1 MHSRLWHALAATAA
15 LLASTAAT
23 AATAVAAP
31 SAPAGDTGDRAPIA
45 GSTPAWATQHTQVA
59 RTSGNT
65 VRHITVAL
73 ALRDQA
79 GAERLAAQLATPG
92 SAEHGKFLS
101 SQQFLDR
108 FAPAQEVVDQV
119 SQWLAKQGLH
129 VTGVSGNRHFVDAE
143 APTAALESAFGT
155 RIAAFRARIDG
166 TARTLTAPASPVTVP
181 TSLRASITA
190 VLGLDDS
197 AALLKPQHT
206 RPAAAAAEQH
216 CARWWGEQNNTDVP
230 QKYSGG
236 FQSNSLCGYTGTQV
250 RAMYK
255 LGNGSTGAGTT
266 IGVVGAYNSDTVVAD
281 TNQAAA
287 QIGVPPL
294 AAGQY
299 SAVLPQGGF
308 TDAQEC
314 GAEGWAAEQTLD
326 VQASHTIAPSAK
338 IRYYAGKTCMGNGI
352 YDAFNQAVTDNAVDV
367 ISNSYG
373 NADGEAALPQA
384 ARDQFNAMALQAA
397 IQGQTI
403 TVSTGDAGN
412 NSGPVGKAT
421 ASFPS
426 SSPWVVA
433 VGGTSVGLDQNNQPT
448 VLTGWENSGN
458 TQSGATWAPQQDA
471 DGPFASGA
479 GGGAS
484 ALYDAPD
491 WQAGVVSGSGGMRA
505 VPDIAALADSYT
517 GMLVG
522 QTIKGQFGIG
532 SYGGTSLASP
542 LIAGLVADAQQ
553 TRSGTA
559 RAGLLTPVLYG
570 LRGSSAIADVVPQ
583 KAGVWTPMMHAFGG
597 VAVPGGQGSYLIDFD
612 ARPQN
617 LQSGP
622 GWDNVTGLGTPDAG
636 FIPALSQ

>member
-1 MHSRLWHALAATAA
+1 MHSRLWHALVATAA
-15 LLASTAAT
+15 LLVAT
-23 AATAVAAP
+23 AATAVATPNTAV
-31 SAPAGDTGDRAPIA
+31 GDTGDRAPIA
-45 GSTPAWATQHTQVA
+45 GSTPTWATPHTEVA
-59 RTSGNT
+59 RSNGHT
-65 VRHITVAL
+65 VRHIQVAL
-73 ALRDQA
+73 ALRDQRD
-79 GAERLAAQLATPG
+79 AERLATQLATPG
-92 SAEHGKFLS
+92 SAEHGQFLS
-101 SQQFLDR
+101 SKAFLDR
-108 FAPAQEVVDQV
+108 FAPTQDTVDQV
-119 SQWLAKQGLH
+119 SQWLGTQGLR
-129 VTGVSGNRHFVDAE
+129 VTGISANRHFVDAE
-143 APTAALESAFGT
+143 APTSALESAFGT
-155 RIAAFRARIDG
+155 RIAAFHTRVDG
-166 TARTLTAPASPVTVP
+166 VNRTLTAPAAPVTVP

-206 RPAAAAAEQH
+206 RTTTAAAAAEQH
-216 CARWWGEQNNTDVP
+216 CARWWNEQNNTDVP
-230 QKYSGG
+230 QKYPAG

-255 LGNGSTGAGTT
+255 LGNGNTGAGTT
-266 IGVVGAYNSDTVVAD
+266 IGVVGAYNSDTIVAD

-287 QIGVPPL
+287 QLGVPPL
-294 AAGQY
+294 ASGQY

-308 TDAQEC
+308 TDATAC
-314 GAEGWAAEQTLD
+314 GADGWNAEQTLD
-326 VQASHTIAPSAK
+326 VQASHAIAPAAK
-338 IRYYAGKTCMGNGI
+338 IRYYAGKTCRGTGL

-373 NADGEAALPQA
+373 NADGESSLPQA
-384 ARDQFNAMALQAA
+384 ARDQFNSMALQAA

-412 NSGPVGKAT
+412 NSGPVGHPT

-433 VGGTSVGLDQNNQPT
+433 VGGTSVGLDQNNQPK

-458 TQSGATWAPQQDA
+458 TQSGSSWAPQKDA

-479 GGGAS
+479 GGGTS

-491 WQAGVVSGSGGMRA
+491 WQVGVVSDSGGKRA

-542 LIAGLVADAQQ
+542 LIAGLVVDAQQ
-553 TRSGTA
+553 ARSGNA
-559 RAGLLTPVLYG
+559 RAGLLTPALYS
-570 LRGSSAIADVVPQ
+570 LKGSSAIADVVPQ

-597 VAVPGGQGSYLIDFD
+597 VAAPGGQGSYLIDFD

-622 GWDNVTGLGTPDAG
+622 GWDNVTGLGTPADG
-636 FIPALSQ
+636 FISALSQ

>member
-15 LLASTAAT
+15 LFASTAAT
-23 AATAVAAP
+23 SVAALDT
-31 SAPAGDTGDRAPIA
+31 PADDTGDRAPIA
-45 GSTPAWATQHTQVA
+45 GSTPAWATANTEVA
-59 RTSGNT
+59 RTHGAT
-65 VRHITVAL
+65 VRHIKVAL

-79 GAERLAAQLATPG
+79 GAEHVAAQLATP
-92 SAEHGKFLS
+92 SSPEHGKFLS

-108 FAPAQEVVDQV
+108 FGPAQESVDQV

-166 TARTLTAPASPVTVP
+166 TTRTLTAPASPVTVP
-181 TSLRASITA
+181 ASLRASITA

-206 RPAAAAAEQH
+206 RPAAVAAEQH
-216 CARWWGEQNNTDVP
+216 CARWWGEQNNINVP
-230 QKYSGG
+230 QKYPAGS
-236 FQSNSLCGYTGTQV
+236 QSNSLCGYAGTQV

-255 LGNGSTGAGTT
+255 LDNGNTGADTT
-266 IGVVGAYNSDTVVAD
+266 IGVVGAYNSATVVAD

-287 QIGVPPL
+287 QLGVPPL

-308 TDAQEC
+308 TDATEC
-314 GAEGWAAEQTLD
+314 GADGWAAEQTLD

-338 IRYYAGKTCMGNGI
+338 IRYYAGKTCKGTGL

-373 NADGEAALPQA
+373 NADGESSLPQA
-384 ARDQFNAMALQAA
+384 ARDQFNSMALQAA

-412 NSGPVGKAT
+412 NSGPAGRAT

-433 VGGTSVGLDQNNQPT
+433 VGGTSVGLDQNNQAK

-458 TQSGATWAPQQDA
+458 TQSGNSWAPQRDA

-479 GGGAS
+479 GGGTS

-491 WQAGVVSGSGGMRA
+491 WQAGVVSGSGGKRA

-553 TRSGTA
+553 ARSGNA
-559 RAGLLTPVLYG
+559 RAGLLTPILYS
-570 LRGSSAIADVVPQ
+570 LKGSGAIADVLPQ

-622 GWDNVTGLGTPDAG
+622 GWDPATGLGTPADG
-636 FIPALSQ
+636 FVGALSQ

>member
-15 LLASTAAT
+15 LFAST
-23 AATAVAAP
+23 AATAVAAH
-31 SAPAGDTGDRAPIA
+31 STPAADSGDRAPIA
-45 GSTPAWATQHTQVA
+45 GSTPAWATPNTEVA
-59 RTSGNT
+59 RTNGST
-65 VRHITVAL
+65 VRHIKVAL

-79 GAERLAAQLATPG
+79 GAERFAADLATPG
-92 SAEHGKFLS
+92 SPEHGKFLS

-108 FAPAQEVVDQV
+108 FAPTQDTADQV

-143 APTAALESAFGT
+143 APTAALENAFGT
-155 RIAAFRARIDG
+155 RIAAFRTRIDG
-166 TARTLTAPASPVTVP
+166 AVRTLTAPASPVTVP
-181 TSLRASITA
+181 ASLRASITA

-230 QKYSGG
+230 QKYPAG

-255 LGNGSTGAGTT
+255 LGNGNTGAGTM
-266 IGVVGAYNSDTVVAD
+266 IGVVGAYNSATVVAD
-281 TNQAAA
+281 TNQAGA
-287 QIGVPPL
+287 QLGVPPL
-294 AAGQY
+294 THGQY
-299 SAVLPQGGF
+299 TAVLPQGGF

-314 GAEGWAAEQTLD
+314 GADGWAAEQTLD

-338 IRYYAGKTCMGNGI
+338 IRYYAGKTCTGTGL

-373 NADGEAALPQA
+373 NADGERSLPQA
-384 ARDQFNAMALQAA
+384 ARDQFNSMALQAA

-433 VGGTSVGLDQNNQPT
+433 VGGTSVGLDQNNQT
-448 VLTGWENSGN
+448 KVLTGWENSGN
-458 TQSGATWAPQQDA
+458 TQSGNTWAPQRDA

-479 GGGAS
+479 GGGTS

-491 WQAGVVSGSGGMRA
+491 WQTGVVPGAGGKRA

-522 QTIKGQFGIG
+522 QTIRGQFDIG
-532 SYGGTSLASP
+532 AYGGTSLASP

-553 TRSGTA
+553 ARSGNN
-559 RAGLLTPVLYG
+559 RAGLLTPILYS
-570 LRGSSAIADVVPQ
+570 LRGSSAIADVTPQ

-622 GWDNVTGLGTPDAG
+622 GWDNVTGLGTPGDG

>member
-15 LLASTAAT
+15 LLASTV
-23 AATAVAAP
+23 ATAVAAP
-31 SAPAGDTGDRAPIA
+31 STPAGDTSDRAPIA
-45 GSTPAWATQHTQVA
+45 GNIPAWATPRTEVA
-59 RTSGNT
+59 RTNGNT
-65 VRHITVAL
+65 VRHIQVAL

-92 SAEHGKFLS
+92 SAEYGKFLS
-101 SQQFLDR
+101 SHQFLDQ
-108 FAPAQEVVDQV
+108 FAATQDTVDQV
-119 SQWLAKQGLH
+119 SHWMATQGLH
-129 VTGVSGNRHFVDAE
+129 VTGVSANRHFVDAE
-143 APTAALESAFGT
+143 GPTTALESAFGT
-155 RIAAFRARIDG
+155 RIAAFRTRIDG
-166 TARTLTAPASPVTVP
+166 ATRTLTAPASPVTVP
-181 TSLRASITA
+181 ISLRASITA

-206 RPAAAAAEQH
+206 RPAATAAEQH

-230 QKYSGG
+230 QKYPAGS
-236 FQSNSLCGYTGTQV
+236 QSNALCGYTGTQV

-255 LGNGSTGAGTT
+255 LSNGNTGAGTT

-287 QIGVPPL
+287 QLGVPPL
-294 AAGQY
+294 TDGQY
-299 SAVLPQGGF
+299 SALLPQGGF
-308 TDAQEC
+308 TDATEC
-314 GAEGWAAEQTLD
+314 GAEGWNAEQTLD

-338 IRYYAGKTCMGNGI
+338 IRYYAGKTCKGTGI
-352 YDAFNQAVTDNAVDV
+352 YEAFNQAVTDNAVDV

-373 NADGEAALPQA
+373 NADGENSLPQA
-384 ARDQFNAMALQAA
+384 ARDQFNSMALQAA

-412 NSGPVGKAT
+412 NSGPVGHPT

-458 TQSGATWAPQQDA
+458 TQSGTAWSSQRDA

-479 GGGAS
+479 GGGTS

-491 WQAGVVSGSGGMRA
+491 WQAGVVPGSGGKRA

-542 LIAGLVADAQQ
+542 LIAGLVVDAQQ
-553 TRSGTA
+553 A
-559 RAGLLTPVLYG
+559 RAGNARVGLLTPVLYS
-570 LRGSSAIADVVPQ
+570 LKGSGAIADVVPQ

-617 LQSGP
+617 LQSAP
-622 GWDNVTGLGTPDAG
+622 GWDNVTGLGTPANG
-636 FIPALSQ
+636 FIGALSQ

>member
-1 MHSRLWHALAATAA
+1 MATAI
-15 LLASTAAT
+15 
-23 AATAVAAP
+23 AAP
-31 SAPAGDTGDRAPIA
+31 TTIAGDTGDRAPLA
-45 GSTPAWATQHTQVA
+45 GNTPAWATPHTEVA
-59 RTSGNT
+59 RSNGNT
-65 VRHITVAL
+65 VRHIQVAL

-79 GAERLAAQLATPG
+79 GAEHLAAQLATPG

-101 SQQFLDR
+101 SKEFLDR
-108 FAPAQEVVDQV
+108 FAPTRDAVDQV

-129 VTGVSGNRHFVDAE
+129 VTGVSANRHFVDAE
-143 APTAALESAFGT
+143 APVAALETAFGT
-155 RIAAFRARIDG
+155 RIAAFRARVDG
-166 TARTLTAPASPVTVP
+166 VSRTLTAPASPVTVP

-206 RPAAAAAEQH
+206 RPNAATAEQH

-230 QKYSGG
+230 QKYPAG

-255 LGNGSTGAGTT
+255 LDNRNTGAGTT

-287 QIGVPPL
+287 QLGVPPL
-294 AAGQY
+294 ADGQY
-299 SAVLPQGGF
+299 SAVVPQGGF
-308 TDAQEC
+308 TDASEC
-314 GAEGWAAEQTLD
+314 GADGWNAEQTLD

-338 IRYYAGKTCMGNGI
+338 IRYYAGKTCKGTGI

-373 NADGEAALPQA
+373 NADGEASLPQA
-384 ARDQFNAMALQAA
+384 ARDQFNSMALQAA

-412 NSGPVGKAT
+412 NSGAVGHAT

-433 VGGTSVGLDQNNQPT
+433 VGGTSVGLDQNGQPK

-458 TQSGATWAPQQDA
+458 TQSGNSWAPQRDA

-479 GGGAS
+479 GGGTS

-491 WQAGVVSGSGGMRA
+491 WQAGVVSGASGKRA

-553 TRSGTA
+553 ARSGNA
-559 RAGLLTPVLYG
+559 RAGLLTPVLYS
-570 LRGSSAIADVVPQ
+570 LKGSAAIADVTPQ

-597 VAVPGGQGSYLIDFD
+597 VAVPGGQASYLIDFD

-622 GWDNVTGLGTPDAG
+622 GWDNVTGLGTPADG
-636 FIPALSQ
+636 FISALSQ

>member
-1 MHSRLWHALAATAA
+1 MHSRLWHVLAATAA
-15 LLASTAAT
+15 LLASTV
-23 AATAVAAP
+23 ATAVAAP
-31 SAPAGDTGDRAPIA
+31 STPAVDTGDRAPIA
-45 GSTPAWATQHTQVA
+45 GSTPAWATPHTEVA
-59 RTSGNT
+59 RTNGST
-65 VRHITVAL
+65 VRHVQVAL
-73 ALRDQA
+73 ALRDQP

-92 SAEHGKFLS
+92 SVEHGKFLS
-101 SQQFLDR
+101 SREFLDR
-108 FAPAQEVVDQV
+108 FAPTQDAVDQV
-119 SQWLAKQGLH
+119 SRWLAKQGLR
-129 VTGVSGNRHFVDAE
+129 VTGVSPNRHFVDAE

-155 RIAAFRARIDG
+155 RIAAFRARIEG
-166 TARTLTAPASPVTVP
+166 VTRTLTAPASPVTVP
-181 TSLRASITA
+181 ISLRASITA

-197 AALLKPQHT
+197 AALLKPQYT
-206 RPAAAAAEQH
+206 RPAAVAAEQH

-230 QKYSGG
+230 QKYPAG
-236 FQSNSLCGYTGTQV
+236 FQSNALCGYTGTQV

-255 LGNGSTGAGTT
+255 LDNGNTGQGTT

-281 TNQAAA
+281 TNQAAG
-287 QIGVPPL
+287 QLGVPPL
-294 AAGQY
+294 AEGQY
-299 SAVLPQGGF
+299 SAVLPEGGF
-308 TDAQEC
+308 TDATEC

-326 VQASHTIAPSAK
+326 VQASHTIAPAAK
-338 IRYYAGKTCMGNGI
+338 IRYYAGKSCKGTGI
-352 YDAFNQAVTDNAVDV
+352 YEAFNLAVADNAVDV

-373 NADGEAALPQA
+373 NADGESSLPQM
-384 ARDQFNAMALQAA
+384 ARDQFNSMALQAA
-397 IQGQTI
+397 IQGQTV

-412 NSGPVGKAT
+412 NSGPVGRST
-421 ASFPS
+421 VSFPS

-433 VGGTSVGLDQNNQPT
+433 VGGTSVGLDQNNQPK

-458 TQSGATWAPQQDA
+458 TQSGSSWAPQQDA

-479 GGGAS
+479 GGGSS
-484 ALYDAPD
+484 ALYYMPN
-491 WQAGVVSGSGGMRA
+491 WQMGVVPGSGEKRG

-553 TRSGTA
+553 ARSGNA
-559 RAGLLTPVLYG
+559 RAGMLTPILYS
-570 LRGSSAIADVVPQ
+570 LAGSSAIADVVPQ

-622 GWDNVTGLGTPDAG
+622 GWDNVTGLGTPADG
-636 FIPALSQ
+636 FITALSQ

>member
-15 LLASTAAT
+15 LLASTV
-23 AATAVAAP
+23 ATAVAAP
-31 SAPAGDTGDRAPIA
+31 QTPAGDTGDHVPIA
-45 GSTPAWATQHTQVA
+45 GSTPAWATPHTEVA
-59 RTSGNT
+59 RTNGST
-65 VRHITVAL
+65 VRHIQVAL
-73 ALRDQA
+73 ALRDQP

-92 SAEHGKFLS
+92 RAEHGKFLS
-101 SQQFLDR
+101 SREFLDR
-108 FAPAQEVVDQV
+108 FAPTQDAVDQV
-119 SQWLAKQGLH
+119 SRWLAKQGLH
-129 VTGVSGNRHFVDAE
+129 VTGVSPNRHFVDAE

-166 TARTLTAPASPVTVP
+166 VTRTLTAPASPVTVP
-181 TSLRASITA
+181 ISLRASITA

-206 RPAAAAAEQH
+206 RPAAVAAEQH

-230 QKYSGG
+230 QKYPAG
-236 FQSNSLCGYTGTQV
+236 FQSNALCGYTGTQV

-255 LGNGSTGAGTT
+255 LNNGNTGAGTT
-266 IGVVGAYNSDTVVAD
+266 IGVVGAYNSDTIVAD
-281 TNQAAA
+281 TNQASS
-287 QIGVPPL
+287 QLGVPPL
-294 AAGQY
+294 AEGQY
-299 SAVLPQGGF
+299 SAVLPEGGF
-308 TDAQEC
+308 TDATEC

-326 VQASHTIAPSAK
+326 VQASHTIAPAAK
-338 IRYYAGKTCMGNGI
+338 IRYYAGKTCKGTGI
-352 YDAFNQAVTDNAVDV
+352 YEAFNLAVADNAVDV

-373 NADGEAALPQA
+373 NADGENSLPQM

-397 IQGQTI
+397 IQGQTV

-412 NSGPVGKAT
+412 NSGPVGRPT
-421 ASFPS
+421 VSFPS

-458 TQSGATWAPQQDA
+458 TQSGSSWAPQQDA

-479 GGGAS
+479 GGGSS
-484 ALYDAPD
+484 ALYCMPN
-491 WQAGVVSGSGGMRA
+491 WQMGVVPGSGEKRG

-553 TRSGTA
+553 ARSGNA
-559 RAGLLTPVLYG
+559 RAGMLTPILYS
-570 LRGSSAIADVVPQ
+570 LAGSSAIADVTPQ

-622 GWDNVTGLGTPDAG
+622 GWDNVTGLGTPADG
-636 FIPALSQ
+636 FIGALSQ

>member
-15 LLASTAAT
+15 LLVST

-31 SAPAGDTGDRAPIA
+31 DTAADVNGDRAPIA
-45 GSTPAWATQHTQVA
+45 GSTPAWATPHAEVA
-59 RTSGNT
+59 RSNGNT
-65 VRHITVAL
+65 VRHIQVAL
-73 ALRDQA
+73 ALRDQP
-79 GAERLAAQLATPG
+79 GAEHLAAQLATPG
-92 SAEHGKFLS
+92 SAEHGKFLTS
-101 SQQFLDR
+101 KAFLDR
-108 FAPAQEVVDQV
+108 FAPTQDAVDQV
-119 SQWLAKQGLH
+119 SQWLGSQGLH
-129 VTGVSGNRHFVDAE
+129 VTSVSANRHFVDAE
-143 APTAALESAFGT
+143 APTTALESAFGT
-155 RIAAFRARIDG
+155 RIAAFRTRVDG
-166 TARTLTAPASPVTVP
+166 ATRTLTAPASPVTVP
-181 TSLRASITA
+181 TSLRTSITA

-216 CARWWGEQNNTDVP
+216 CARRWGEQNNTDVP
-230 QKYSGG
+230 QKYPTG

-255 LGNGSTGAGTT
+255 LDNSNTGADTT

-281 TNQAAA
+281 TNKAAA
-287 QIGVPPL
+287 QLGVPPL
-294 AAGQY
+294 ATGQY

-308 TDAQEC
+308 TDATEC
-314 GAEGWAAEQTLD
+314 GADGWAAEQTLD

-338 IRYYAGKTCMGNGI
+338 IRYYAGKTCMGTGI

-373 NADGEAALPQA
+373 NADGEASLPQA
-384 ARDQFNAMALQAA
+384 ARDQFNSMALQAA

-412 NSGPVGKAT
+412 NSGLVGHAT

-433 VGGTSVGLDQNNQPT
+433 VGGTSVGLDQNNQPK

-458 TQSGATWAPQQDA
+458 TQSGNSWAPQRDA

-479 GGGAS
+479 GGGTS

-491 WQAGVVSGSGGMRA
+491 WQAGVVPGSGGGKRA

-522 QTIKGQFGIG
+522 QTIRGQFGIG

-553 TRSGTA
+553 ARSGTT
-559 RAGLLTPVLYG
+559 RAGLLTPALYS
-570 LRGSSAIADVVPQ
+570 LRGSGAIADVTPQ

-597 VAVPGGQGSYLIDFD
+597 IAVPGGQGSYLIDFD

-617 LQSGP
+617 LQSAP
-622 GWDNVTGLGTPDAG
+622 GWDNVTGLGTPDSG

>member
-23 AATAVAAP
+23 AVAAP
-31 SAPAGDTGDRAPIA
+31 STPAVDTSDRAPIT
-45 GSTPAWATQHTQVA
+45 GNTPAWATPRTEVA
-59 RTSGNT
+59 PTNGNT
-65 VRHITVAL
+65 VRHIQVAL
-73 ALRDQA
+73 ALRDQP
-79 GAERLAAQLATPG
+79 GAEHLATQLATPG
-92 SAEHGKFLS
+92 NAEHEKFLS
-101 SQQFLDR
+101 SSEFLDR
-108 FAPAQEVVDQV
+108 FAPTQDAVDQV
-119 SQWLAKQGLH
+119 SQWLTNQGLH
-129 VTGVSGNRHFVDAE
+129 VTGVSANRHFVNAE
-143 APTAALESAFGT
+143 APTTALETAFGT

-166 TARTLTAPASPVTVP
+166 LTRTLTAPAAPVTVP

-206 RPAAAAAEQH
+206 HSNAAAADQH

-230 QKYSGG
+230 QKYPAG

-255 LGNGSTGAGTT
+255 LSNGNTGAGTT

-287 QIGVPPL
+287 QLGVPPL
-294 AAGQY
+294 ASGQY

-314 GAEGWAAEQTLD
+314 GAEGWNAEQTLD

-338 IRYYAGKTCMGNGI
+338 IRYYAGKTCKGTGI

-373 NADGEAALPQA
+373 NADGEASLPQA
-384 ARDQFNAMALQAA
+384 ARDQFNSMALQAA

-412 NSGPVGKAT
+412 NSGAVGHAT

-433 VGGTSVGLDQNNQPT
+433 VGGTSVGLDQNNQT
-448 VLTGWENSGN
+448 KVLTGWENSGN
-458 TQSGATWAPQQDA
+458 TQSGSSWAPQKDA
-471 DGPFASGA
+471 DGPFASGS

-491 WQAGVVSGSGGMRA
+491 WQAGVVPGAGSKRA

-542 LIAGLVADAQQ
+542 LIAGLAADAQQ
-553 TRSGTA
+553 ARSGNA
-559 RAGLLTPVLYG
+559 RAGLLTPVLYS
-570 LRGSSAIADVVPQ
+570 LKGSGAIADVRPQ

-597 VAVPGGQGSYLIDFD
+597 VAVPGGPGSYLIDFD
-612 ARPQN
+612 AHPQN

-622 GWDNVTGLGTPDAG
+622 GWDNVTGLGTPAAG
-636 FIPALSQ
+636 FIGALSQ

>member
-15 LLASTAAT
+15 LLVST

-31 SAPAGDTGDRAPIA
+31 STPAADSGDRAPIA
-45 GSTPAWATQHTQVA
+45 GSTPAWATPHTEVA
-59 RTSGNT
+59 HSKGNT
-65 VRHITVAL
+65 VRHIKIAL
-73 ALRDQA
+73 ALRGQA
-79 GAERLAAQLATPG
+79 GAERLAADLANPG
-92 SAEHGKFLS
+92 SPEHGKFLS

-108 FAPAQEVVDQV
+108 FAPTQDTADQV
-119 SQWLAKQGLH
+119 SQWLANQGLH

-143 APTAALESAFGT
+143 APTTALESAFGT
-155 RIAAFRARIDG
+155 RIAAFRTRIG
-166 TARTLTAPASPVTVP
+166 GATRTLTAPASPVTVP

-197 AALLKPQHT
+197 ASLLKPQHA

-230 QKYSGG
+230 QKYPAGS
-236 FQSNSLCGYTGTQV
+236 QSNSLCGYTGTQV

-255 LGNGSTGAGTT
+255 LDQGNTGAGTT
-266 IGVVGAYNSDTVVAD
+266 IGVVGAYNSATVVAD

-287 QIGVPPL
+287 QLGVPTL

-308 TDAQEC
+308 TDATEC
-314 GAEGWAAEQTLD
+314 GADGWAAEQTLD
-326 VQASHTIAPSAK
+326 VQASHTIAPNAK
-338 IRYYAGKTCMGNGI
+338 IRYYAGKTCMGTGL

-373 NADGEAALPQA
+373 NADGERSLPQA
-384 ARDQFNAMALQAA
+384 ARDQFNSMALQAA

-412 NSGPVGKAT
+412 NSGPVGKAA

-433 VGGTSVGLDQNNQPT
+433 VGGTSVGLDQNNQPK

-458 TQSGATWAPQQDA
+458 TQSGNTWALQRDA

-479 GGGAS
+479 GGGTS
-484 ALYDAPD
+484 AIYDAPD
-491 WQAGVVSGSGGMRA
+491 WQAGVVSGSGGKRS

-553 TRSGTA
+553 ARAGNA
-559 RAGLLTPVLYG
+559 RAGLLTPVLYS
-570 LRGSSAIADVVPQ
+570 LRGSGAIADVTPQ

-622 GWDNVTGLGTPDAG
+622 GWDNVTGLGTPGGG

>member
-15 LLASTAAT
+15 LLASTV
-23 AATAVAAP
+23 ATAVAAP
-31 SAPAGDTGDRAPIA
+31 NTAAGDTGYRAPIA
-45 GSTPAWATQHTQVA
+45 GSTPAWATPHTEVA
-59 RTSGNT
+59 RSNGHT
-65 VRHITVAL
+65 VRQIQVAL
-73 ALRDQA
+73 ALRDQR

-101 SQQFLDR
+101 SRAFLDR
-108 FAPAQEVVDQV
+108 FAPTQDTVDHV
-119 SQWLAKQGLH
+119 SQWLGTQGLR
-129 VTGVSGNRHFVDAE
+129 VTGVSANRHFVDAE
-143 APTAALESAFGT
+143 APTSALESAFGT
-155 RIAAFRARIDG
+155 RIAAFRTRIDG
-166 TARTLTAPASPVTVP
+166 VNRTLTAPAAPVTVP

-197 AALLKPQHT
+197 AALLNPQHT
-206 RPAAAAAEQH
+206 RTTNAATAAEPH

-230 QKYSGG
+230 QKYPAG

-255 LGNGSTGAGTT
+255 LSNGNTGAGTT

-287 QIGVPPL
+287 QLGVPPL
-294 AAGQY
+294 ADGQY

-308 TDAQEC
+308 TDTTEC

-326 VQASHTIAPSAK
+326 VQATHTIAPAAK
-338 IRYYAGKTCMGNGI
+338 IRYYAGKTCKGTGI

-373 NADGEAALPQA
+373 NADGERSLPQA
-384 ARDQFNAMALQAA
+384 ARDQFNSMALQAA

-412 NSGPVGKAT
+412 NSGFVGNPA
-421 ASFPS
+421 ASFPA

-458 TQSGATWAPQQDA
+458 TQSGSSWAPQKDA
-471 DGPFASGA
+471 DGPFASGS

-491 WQAGVVSGSGGMRA
+491 WQAGVVSGGGGKRE

-522 QTIKGQFGIG
+522 QTIKGQFRIG

-553 TRSGTA
+553 ARSGNA
-559 RAGLLTPVLYG
+559 RAGLLTPVLYS
-570 LRGSSAIADVVPQ
+570 LRGSSAITDVTPQ

-622 GWDNVTGLGTPDAG
+622 GWDNVTGLGTPADG
-636 FIPALSQ
+636 FIGALSQ

>member
-23 AATAVAAP
+23 ALAAP
-31 SAPAGDTGDRAPIA
+31 GTPATGDRAPIA
-45 GSTPAWATQHTQVA
+45 GSTPSWATPNTEVA
-59 RTSGNT
+59 HINGNT
-65 VRHITVAL
+65 VRHIQVAL
-73 ALRDQA
+73 ALRDQT
-79 GAERLAAQLATPG
+79 GAERLAVQLATPD
-92 SAEHGKFLS
+92 SPEHGKFLS

-108 FAPAQEVVDQV
+108 FAPTQDTVDQV

-129 VTGVSGNRHFVDAE
+129 VTGVSGNHHLIDAE

-155 RIAAFRARIDG
+155 RIAAYRTRIDG
-166 TARTLTAPASPVTVP
+166 AVRTLTAPASPVTVP
-181 TSLRASITA
+181 ASLRASITA

-206 RPAAAAAEQH
+206 DPAAAAAEQH

-230 QKYSGG
+230 QKYPSG
-236 FQSNSLCGYTGTQV
+236 FQSNSLCGYTGGQV

-255 LGNGSTGAGTT
+255 LDNGNTGAGTT
-266 IGVVGAYNSDTVVAD
+266 IGVVGAYNSATVVAD

-287 QIGVPPL
+287 QLGVPPL

-308 TDAQEC
+308 TDATEC
-314 GAEGWAAEQTLD
+314 GADGWAAEQTLD

-338 IRYYAGKTCMGNGI
+338 IRYYAGKTCKGTGL

-373 NADGEAALPQA
+373 NADGEATLPQA
-384 ARDQFNAMALQAA
+384 ARDQFNSMALQAA

-412 NSGPVGKAT
+412 NSGPVGHAT

-426 SSPWVVA
+426 SSPWIVA
-433 VGGTSVGLDQNNQPT
+433 VGGTSVGLDQNNQPK

-458 TQSGATWAPQQDA
+458 TQSGSSWAPQQDA

-479 GGGAS
+479 GGGTS

-491 WQAGVVSGSGGMRA
+491 WQAGVVSGSGGKRA

-542 LIAGLVADAQQ
+542 LIAGLVVDAQQ
-553 TRSGTA
+553 VRSGNA
-559 RAGLLTPVLYG
+559 RAGLLTPILYS
-570 LRGSSAIADVVPQ
+570 LRGSNGIADVTPQ

-597 VAVPGGQGSYLIDFD
+597 VTVPGGQGSYLIDFD

-617 LQSGP
+617 LHSGP
-622 GWDNVTGLGTPDAG
+622 GWDNVTGLGTPAGG
-636 FIPALSQ
+636 FIGALSQ

>member
-23 AATAVAAP
+23 TVAAP
-31 SAPAGDTGDRAPIA
+31 STPAGDTGGREPIA
-45 GSTPAWATQHTQVA
+45 GSTPAWATPHTEVA
-59 RTSGNT
+59 HANGNT
-65 VRHITVAL
+65 VRHIQVAL

-79 GAERLAAQLATPG
+79 DAEHLAAQLATPG

-108 FAPAQEVVDQV
+108 FAPTQDTVDQV
-119 SQWLAKQGLH
+119 SHWLAKQGLH
-129 VTGVSGNRHFVDAE
+129 VTGVSANRHFVDAE
-143 APTAALESAFGT
+143 APTAALETTFAT
-155 RIAAFRARIDG
+155 RIAAFRTRIDG
-166 TARTLTAPASPVTVP
+166 TTRTLTAPASPVTVP
-181 TSLRASITA
+181 ASLRASITA

-206 RPAAAAAEQH
+206 RPAAAAAAAEQH
-216 CARWWGEQNNTDVP
+216 CARWWGEQNNADVP
-230 QKYSGG
+230 QKYPSG

-255 LGNGSTGAGTT
+255 LENGNTGSGTT

-287 QIGVPPL
+287 QLGVPPL

-299 SAVLPQGGF
+299 GAVLPQGGF

-314 GAEGWAAEQTLD
+314 GADGWAAEQTLD
-326 VQASHTIAPSAK
+326 VQASHTIAPNAK
-338 IRYYAGKTCMGNGI
+338 IRYYAGKTCKGTGL

-373 NADGEAALPQA
+373 NADGEASLPQA
-384 ARDQFNAMALQAA
+384 ARDQFNSMALQAA

-412 NSGPVGKAT
+412 NSGPVGRAT

-433 VGGTSVGLDQNNQPT
+433 VGGTSVGLDQNNQAK

-458 TQSGATWAPQQDA
+458 TQSGSSWATQQDA

-484 ALYDAPD
+484 ALYDTPD
-491 WQAGVVSGSGGMRA
+491 WQTGVVPGSGGKRA

-542 LIAGLVADAQQ
+542 LIAGLVVDAQQ
-553 TRSGTA
+553 ARSGNA
-559 RAGLLTPVLYG
+559 RAGLLTPVLYS
-570 LRGSSAIADVVPQ
+570 LKSSGAIADVTPQ

-617 LQSGP
+617 LQSSP
-622 GWDNVTGLGTPDAG
+622 GWDNVTGLGTPADG
-636 FIPALSQ
+636 FIGALSQ

>member
-1 MHSRLWHALAATAA
+1 M
-15 LLASTAAT
+15 
-23 AATAVAAP
+23 
-31 SAPAGDTGDRAPIA
+31 
-45 GSTPAWATQHTQVA
+45 
-59 RTSGNT
+59 
-65 VRHITVAL
+65 
-73 ALRDQA
+73 
-79 GAERLAAQLATPG
+79 
-92 SAEHGKFLS
+92 
-101 SQQFLDR
+101 
-108 FAPAQEVVDQV
+108 
-119 SQWLAKQGLH
+119 SQWLATQGLH
-129 VTGVSGNRHFVDAE
+129 MTGVSANRHFVDAE
-143 APTAALESAFGT
+143 APTAALETAFGT
-155 RIAAFRARIDG
+155 RIATFRTRVDG
-166 TARTLTAPASPVTVP
+166 VTRTLTAPAAPVTVP

-206 RPAAAAAEQH
+206 RPAAAAEQH
-216 CARWWGEQNNTDVP
+216 CAQWWGEQNNTDVP
-230 QKYSGG
+230 QKYPAG

-255 LGNGSTGAGTT
+255 LGNGNTGAGTT

-287 QIGVPPL
+287 QLGVPPL
-294 AAGQY
+294 ASDQY
-299 SAVLPQGGF
+299 STVLPQGGF
-308 TDAQEC
+308 TNAQEC
-314 GAEGWAAEQTLD
+314 AAEGWNAEQTLD

-338 IRYYAGKTCMGNGI
+338 IRYYAGKTCQGTGI

-373 NADGEAALPQA
+373 NADGETSLPQA
-384 ARDQFNAMALQAA
+384 ARDQFNSMALQAA

-412 NSGPVGKAT
+412 NSGAVGHPT

-433 VGGTSVGLDQNNQPT
+433 VGGTSVGLDQNNQPK

-458 TQSGATWAPQQDA
+458 TQSGNAWAPQRDA

-479 GGGAS
+479 GGGTS

-491 WQAGVVSGSGGMRA
+491 WQAGVVSGAGGKRA

-553 TRSGTA
+553 ARSGNA
-559 RAGLLTPVLYG
+559 RAGLLTPVLYS
-570 LRGSSAIADVVPQ
+570 LRGSSAIADVTPQ
-583 KAGVWTPMMHAFGG
+583 KAGVWTPIMHAFGG

-622 GWDNVTGLGTPDAG
+622 GWDNVTGLGTPADG
-636 FIPALSQ
+636 FISALSQ

>member
-23 AATAVAAP
+23 AVAAP
-31 SAPAGDTGDRAPIA
+31 HTPAGDRAPIA
-45 GSTPAWATQHTQVA
+45 GSTPAWATPHTEVA
-59 RTSGNT
+59 RSNGNT
-65 VRHITVAL
+65 VRHIQVAL
-73 ALRDQA
+73 ALRDQP

-108 FAPAQEVVDQV
+108 FAATQDTVEEV

-129 VTGVSGNRHFVDAE
+129 VTGVSANRHFVDAE
-143 APTAALESAFGT
+143 APTAALETAFGT
-155 RIAAFRARIDG
+155 RIAAFRARVDG
-166 TARTLTAPASPVTVP
+166 VTRTLSAPASPVTVP
-181 TSLRASITA
+181 ASLRASITA

-206 RPAAAAAEQH
+206 SPAAAAAEQH

-230 QKYSGG
+230 QKYSAG

-250 RAMYK
+250 RTMYK
-255 LGNGSTGAGTT
+255 LGNGNTGAGTT
-266 IGVVGAYNSDTVVAD
+266 IGVVGAYNSATVVAD
-281 TNQAAA
+281 TNQAAG
-287 QIGVPPL
+287 QLGVAPL
-294 AAGQY
+294 ASGQY

-308 TDAQEC
+308 TDATEC
-314 GAEGWAAEQTLD
+314 GSDGWAAEQTLD
-326 VQASHTIAPSAK
+326 VQASHTIAPGAK
-338 IRYYAGKTCMGNGI
+338 IRYYAGKTCMGSGL
-352 YDAFNQAVTDNAVDV
+352 YDAFNQAVADNAVDV

-373 NADGEAALPQA
+373 NADGEVSLPQA
-384 ARDQFNAMALQAA
+384 ARDQFNSMALQAA

-412 NSGPVGKAT
+412 NSGPVGHPT

-433 VGGTSVGLDQNNQPT
+433 VGGTSVGLDQNNQPK

-458 TQSGATWAPQQDA
+458 TQSGTSWAPQRDA

-479 GGGAS
+479 GGGTS

-491 WQAGVVSGSGGMRA
+491 WQAGVVPSAGGKRA

-553 TRSGTA
+553 ARSDNS

-617 LQSGP
+617 LQSAT
-622 GWDNVTGLGTPDAG
+622 GWDNVTGLGTPAAG
-636 FIPALSQ
+636 FIGALSQ

>member
-23 AATAVAAP
+23 AVAAP
-31 SAPAGDTGDRAPIA
+31 DTTAGDTGDRTPIA
-45 GSTPAWATQHTQVA
+45 GSTPAWATPHTEVA
-59 RTSGNT
+59 HSNGNT
-65 VRHITVAL
+65 VRRIQVAL
-73 ALRDQA
+73 TLRDQG
-79 GAERLAAQLATPG
+79 GAEHLAAQLATPS
-92 SAEHGKFLS
+92 SAEHGNFLS
-101 SQQFLDR
+101 SKEFLER
-108 FAPAQEVVDQV
+108 FAPTQDAVNQV
-119 SQWLAKQGLH
+119 SRWLGTQGLH
-129 VTGVSGNRHFVDAE
+129 VTGVSANRHFVDAE
-143 APTAALESAFGT
+143 APTTALESAFGT
-155 RIAAFRARIDG
+155 RIAAFRTRIDG
-166 TARTLTAPASPVTVP
+166 TPRTLTAPASPVTVP
-181 TSLRASITA
+181 ASLRASITA

-206 RPAAAAAEQH
+206 RPTAAAAEQH

-230 QKYSGG
+230 QKYPAGS
-236 FQSNSLCGYTGTQV
+236 QSNSLCGYTGTQV

-255 LGNGSTGAGTT
+255 LGNGDTGAGTT
-266 IGVVGAYNSDTVVAD
+266 IGVVGAYNSATVVAD

-287 QIGVPPL
+287 QLGVPPL

-308 TDAQEC
+308 TDATEC
-314 GAEGWAAEQTLD
+314 GADGWAAEQTLD

-338 IRYYAGKTCMGNGI
+338 VYYYAGKTCKGTGI

-373 NADGEAALPQA
+373 NADGEAGLPQA
-384 ARDQFNAMALQAA
+384 ARDQFNSMALQAA
-397 IQGQTI
+397 IQGQSI

-412 NSGPVGKAT
+412 NSGPVGYPT

-433 VGGTSVGLDQNNQPT
+433 VGGTSVGLDQNNQPK

-458 TQSGATWAPQQDA
+458 TQTGNSWAPQQDA

-479 GGGAS
+479 GGGTS

-491 WQAGVVSGSGGMRA
+491 WQAGVVPGAGGKRA

-553 TRSGTA
+553 ARSGNA
-559 RAGLLTPVLYG
+559 RAGLLTPILYS
-570 LRGSSAIADVVPQ
+570 LRGSGAIADVTPQ

-597 VAVPGGQGSYLIDFD
+597 VAVPAGQGSYLIDFD
-612 ARPQN
+612 AHPQN
-617 LQSGP
+617 LHSGP
-622 GWDNVTGLGTPDAG
+622 GWDNVTGLGTPTDG
-636 FIPALSQ
+636 FIGALSQ

>member
-1 MHSRLWHALAATAA
+1 MHSRLWHVLAATAA
-15 LLASTAAT
+15 LLSSAT
-23 AATAVAAP
+23 ATAVAAP
-31 SAPAGDTGDRAPIA
+31 STSAGDTGDRAQIA
-45 GSTPAWATQHTQVA
+45 WSIPGWANAHTEVA
-59 RTSGNT
+59 RANGST
-65 VRHITVAL
+65 VRHIQVAL
-73 ALRDQA
+73 ALRDQT
-79 GAERLAAQLATPG
+79 GAEHFAAQLATSG

-108 FAPAQEVVDQV
+108 FAPTQDTVDQV
-119 SQWLAKQGLH
+119 SHWLAEQGLH
-129 VTGVSGNRHFVDAE
+129 VTGVSGNRHFVDAD
-143 APTAALESAFGT
+143 APTAVLESAFGT
-155 RIAAFRARIDG
+155 RISAFRARING
-166 TARTLTAPASPVTVP
+166 AVRTLTAPASPVTVP
-181 TSLRASITA
+181 TSLRASITT

-197 AALLKPQHT
+197 TALLKPQHT
-206 RPAAAAAEQH
+206 RPVAAAAEQH
-216 CARWWGEQNNTDVP
+216 CARWWGEQTNTDVP
-230 QKYSGG
+230 QKYPAG
-236 FQSNSLCGYTGTQV
+236 FQSNSLCGYTGTQI

-255 LGNGSTGAGTT
+255 LDNGNTGAGTT

-281 TNQAAA
+281 TNKAAA
-287 QIGVPPL
+287 QLGVPPF

-308 TDAQEC
+308 TDATEC
-314 GAEGWAAEQTLD
+314 GADGWAAEQTLD
-326 VQASHTIAPSAK
+326 VQASHTIAPGAK
-338 IRYYAGKTCMGNGI
+338 IRYYAGKTCMGTGI
-352 YDAFNQAVTDNAVDV
+352 YDAFNQAVTDNAVDI

-373 NADGEAALPQA
+373 NADGEASLPPA
-384 ARDQFNAMALQAA
+384 ARDQFNSMALQAA

-412 NSGPVGKAT
+412 NSGPVGHAT
-421 ASFPS
+421 VSFPS

-433 VGGTSVGLDQNNQPT
+433 VGGTSVGLDQNNQAK

-458 TQSGATWAPQQDA
+458 TQSGNGWAPQQDA

-479 GGGAS
+479 GGGTS

-491 WQAGVVSGSGGMRA
+491 WQAGVVSGNGGKRA

-553 TRSGTA
+553 ARSGAA
-559 RAGLLTPVLYG
+559 RAGLLTPVLYS
-570 LRGSSAIADVVPQ
+570 LRGSSAITDVTPQ

-617 LQSGP
+617 LQSAP
-622 GWDNVTGLGTPDAG
+622 GWDNVTGLGTPDSG
-636 FIPALSQ
+636 FISALSQ

>member
-23 AATAVAAP
+23 AAPHT
-31 SAPAGDTGDRAPIA
+31 PAGDTGDRAPIA
-45 GSTPAWATQHTQVA
+45 GSTPAWATPHTEVA
-59 RTSGNT
+59 RSNGNT
-65 VRHITVAL
+65 LRHIQVAL
-73 ALRDQA
+73 ALRDQP

-92 SAEHGKFLS
+92 SAEHGEFLS

-108 FAPAQEVVDQV
+108 FAATQDTVEQV

-129 VTGVSGNRHFVDAE
+129 VTGVSANRHFVDAE
-143 APTAALESAFGT
+143 APTAALETAFGT
-155 RIAAFRARIDG
+155 RIAAFRARVDG
-166 TARTLTAPASPVTVP
+166 VTRTLSAPASPVTVP
-181 TSLRASITA
+181 ASLRASITA

-206 RPAAAAAEQH
+206 SPAAAAAEQH

-230 QKYSGG
+230 QKYSAGL
-236 FQSNSLCGYTGTQV
+236 QSNSLCGYTGTQV

-255 LGNGSTGAGTT
+255 LGNGNTGAGTT
-266 IGVVGAYNSDTVVAD
+266 IGVVGAYNSATVVAD

-287 QIGVPPL
+287 QLGVPPL

-308 TDAQEC
+308 TDATEC

-326 VQASHTIAPSAK
+326 VQASHTIAPGAK
-338 IRYYAGKTCMGNGI
+338 IRYYAGKTCKGSGL
-352 YDAFNQAVTDNAVDV
+352 YDAFNQAVADNAVDV

-373 NADGEAALPQA
+373 NADGEASLPQA
-384 ARDQFNAMALQAA
+384 ARDQFNSMALQAA

-412 NSGPVGKAT
+412 NSGTVGHAT

-433 VGGTSVGLDQNNQPT
+433 VGGTSVGLDQNNQPK

-458 TQSGATWAPQQDA
+458 TQSGTTWSPQRDA

-479 GGGAS
+479 GGGTS

-491 WQAGVVSGSGGMRA
+491 WQAGVVPSAGGKRA

-553 TRSGTA
+553 ARSGNS

-583 KAGVWTPMMHAFGG
+583 KGGVWTPMMHAFGG

-622 GWDNVTGLGTPDAG
+622 GWDNVTGLGTPAGG
-636 FIPALSQ
+636 FIGALSQ

>member
-1 MHSRLWHALAATAA
+1 MHSRLLHALAATAA

-23 AATAVAAP
+23 AVAAP
-31 SAPAGDTGDRAPIA
+31 TTPAGDTGDRAPIT
-45 GSTPAWATQHTQVA
+45 GSTPAWATPHTQVA
-59 RTSGNT
+59 RTNGNT
-65 VRHITVAL
+65 VRHIKVAL
-73 ALRDQA
+73 ALRDQP
-79 GAERLAAQLATPG
+79 GAEHLAAQLATPG
-92 SAEHGKFLS
+92 SAEHRKFLS

-108 FAPAQEVVDQV
+108 FAPAQNTVDQV
-119 SQWLAKQGLH
+119 SQWLAQQGLH
-129 VTGVSGNRHFVDAE
+129 VTGVSANRHFVDAE
-143 APTAALESAFGT
+143 APTAALETAFGT
-155 RIAAFRARIDG
+155 RISAFRTRIDG
-166 TARTLTAPASPVTVP
+166 TVRTLTAPASPVTVP

-230 QKYSGG
+230 QKYPSGS
-236 FQSNSLCGYTGTQV
+236 QSNSLCGYTGTQV

-255 LGNGSTGAGTT
+255 LDNGNTGAGTT
-266 IGVVGAYNSDTVVAD
+266 IGVVGAYNSDTVVVD

-287 QIGVPPL
+287 QLGVPPL

-308 TDAQEC
+308 TDATEC
-314 GAEGWAAEQTLD
+314 GADGWAAEQTLD
-326 VQASHTIAPSAK
+326 VQASHTIAPGAK
-338 IRYYAGKTCMGNGI
+338 IRYYAGKTCKGTGL

-373 NADGEAALPQA
+373 NADGERSLPQA
-384 ARDQFNAMALQAA
+384 ARDQFNSMALQAA

-412 NSGPVGKAT
+412 NSGPAGRAT

-433 VGGTSVGLDQNNQPT
+433 VGGTSVGLDRNDQAT

-458 TQSGATWAPQQDA
+458 TQSGTTWAPQRDA

-491 WQAGVVSGSGGMRA
+491 WQAGVVPGSGGKRA

-522 QTIKGQFGIG
+522 HTIKGQFGIG

-542 LIAGLVADAQQ
+542 LIAGLVVDAQQ
-553 TRSGTA
+553 ARSGNA
-559 RAGLLTPVLYG
+559 RAGLLTPILYS
-570 LRGSSAIADVVPQ
+570 LKGSSAIADVVPQ

-622 GWDNVTGLGTPDAG
+622 GWDDVTGLGTPNSG